1 VRDKE
6 ELSKD
11 KGMSV
16 KDVTLRVARRIYY
29 TILGLILSLVTRVTS
44 WYVRSKSGST
54 VEYRDDH
61 IILTFSCE
69 GSEYNLAL
77 PRYRMSEMGSTT
89 IYRVTHGKGDV
100 VELNHPSCVKFLLN
114 SKSVACESIEY
125 YNTLRDEYIT
135 IK

>member
-6 ELSKD
+6 ELPKD

-16 KDVTLRVARRIYY
+16 KDVALRIARRIYY
-29 TILGLILSLVTRVTS
+29 TILGLILSLVTRVS
-44 WYVRSKSGST
+44 SG
-54 VEYRDDH
+54 Y
-61 IILTFSCE
+61 

-89 IYRVTHGKGDV
+89 IYRVTHGKGNV